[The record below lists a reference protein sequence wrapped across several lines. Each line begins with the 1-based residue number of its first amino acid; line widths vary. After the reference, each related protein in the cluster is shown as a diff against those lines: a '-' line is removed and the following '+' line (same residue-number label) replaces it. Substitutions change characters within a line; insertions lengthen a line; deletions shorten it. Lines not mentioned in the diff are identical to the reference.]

1 MNIQQFQYVLAVVD
15 LKNFEAAAEKCF
27 VTQSTLSTM
36 IARFEE
42 EIGIKI
48 FNRKTKPVS
57 LTHEGEQ
64 IVERLRIVAKEVE
77 AFKTFVQELK
87 GEMEGEI
94 RVGIIPTLA
103 PYLLPLFLLKFTSA
117 FPKLKVVVTEITT
130 AEIVATLKNR
140 SLDIGILATPLH
152 DDSLVELDLF
162 YEPFLVYDCA
172 SEKRKKTVS
181 PEELDYAKLWLMED
195 EHCLAAQVKRICD
208 LSHKKAEKKANLE
221 FRAASID
228 SLLKITKA
236 NRGATIIPYLAS
248 LDLRD
253 EDKRNLVPFANPVPA
268 RRISLVAHQH
278 FVKKKLL
285 KELQRIV
292 QESVSGAIPTSKEK
306 KVVKPL

>member
-15 LKNFEAAAEKCF
+15 LRNFEAAAEKCF

-36 IARFEE
+36 IGKFED
-42 EIGIKI
+42 EIGIEI

-57 LTHEGEQ
+57 LTREGEQ
-64 IVERLRIVAKEVE
+64 IVERLRVVAKEVE
-77 AFKTFVQELK
+77 SLKAFIQELK

-94 RVGIIPTLA
+94 KIGIIPTLA
-103 PYLLPLFLLKFTSA
+103 PYLLPLFLFKFASA
-117 FPKLKVVVTEITT
+117 FPKLKIIVAEITT
-130 AEIVATLKNR
+130 PEIIAALKNR
-140 SLDIGILATPLH
+140 TLDLGLLATPLH
-152 DDSLVELDLF
+152 EESLVELDLF
-162 YEPFLVYDCA
+162 YEPFLVYDCG
-172 SEKRKKTVS
+172 ERKRKK
-181 PEELDYAKLWLMED
+181 PIAPDELDYAKLWLMED

-208 LSHKKAEKKANLE
+208 LSHKKAEKKLNLE

-228 SLLKITKA
+228 SLLNITKA
-236 NRGATIIPYLAS
+236 NKGETIIPYLAS
-248 LDLRD
+248 LNLPSD
-253 EDKRNLVPFANPVPA
+253 EKKNLIPFASPTPT

-292 QESVSGAIPTSKEK
+292 QESVADIIPASKEK